1 MCSIPKTQTAFIN
14 YFLLDMFDAWHEFCD
29 VAIVR
34 DQLKENL
41 KFWDEM
47 DSKGLTTIEVSEL
60 FSARQHREREHT
72 DKTVVRKYLFY
83 WACFEKTPLE

>member
-29 VAIVR
+29 VPIVR
-34 DQLKENL
+34 DQLKDNL

-47 DSKGLTTIEVSEL
+47 DFKGLTTIEVIFVNYSKKV
-60 FSARQHREREHT
+60 FII
-72 DKTVVRKYLFY
+72 FI
-83 WACFEKTPLE
+83 

>member
-1 MCSIPKTQTAFIN
+1 
-14 YFLLDMFDAWHEFCD
+14 MFDAWHEFCD

-60 FSARQHREREHT
+60 FSARQHRERAH
-72 DKTVVRKYLFY
+72 
-83 WACFEKTPLE
+83 